1 MNSQTATAFM
11 PLFRSWLETANL
23 AQQVGSQSLSASGEN
38 LLVELDLAPMEAAET
53 TLLDH
58 APSTAVEAVCM
69 IEIIRQSLADAGRSD
84 GRDMRALAAI
94 QSWLAGTALDAPSD
108 RRDEVEQL
116 LKSVSNRA

>member
-1 MNSQTATAFM
+1 MNTQATTAFM

-23 AQQVGSQSLSASGEN
+23 AHQVGSQSLSASGEN

-69 IEIIRQSLADAGRSD
+69 IEIIRQSLVDAGRSD
-84 GRDMRALAAI
+84 GRDMRALEAI
-94 QSWLAGTALDAPSD
+94 QSWLAGTALEASSD
-108 RRDEVEQL
+108 RRYDVEQL

>member
-1 MNSQTATAFM
+1 MNTQAATAFM

-58 APSTAVEAVCM
+58 APSTAIEAVCLF
-69 IEIIRQSLADAGRSD
+69 EIIRQSLADAGRSD
-84 GRDMRALAAI
+84 GRDMRALNAI
-94 QSWLAGTALDAPSD
+94 QSWLAGTELDAPSD